1 MKRLTIAA
9 VLLLLCISSPTHS
22 AAARHK
28 VPRYLN
34 KESTVDMSN
43 MNCIFVGWVDLGA
56 DDWALYGYENKTD
69 WADIIGSL
77 NSSFSRNLVPGRTIV
92 SAKDKA
98 DENAAGNDLYI
109 KFSDVRVDYNNYHLI
124 LSMHFIDPKTN
135 SEIAAIPVRPYYG
148 NDWGLKNYLKAA
160 LDEVGTKVQV
170 EVMGG
175 APEKKHK

>member
-1 MKRLTIAA
+1 MKQRTTAA
-9 VLLLLCISSPTHS
+9 LLLLCVFFALPSL
-22 AAARHK
+22 AARHK

-34 KESTVDMSN
+34 KESTVDMSK
-43 MNCIFVGWVDLGA
+43 MNHIFVGWVDLGA
-56 DDWALYGYENKTD
+56 EDWALYGYENKTD

-92 SAKDKA
+92 CAKDKG
-98 DENAAGNDLYI
+98 DENAEGNDLYI

-124 LSMHFIDPKTN
+124 LSIHFIDPKTS
-135 SEIAAIPVRPYYG
+135 SEIAVIPVRPYYG

-170 EVMGG
+170 EVTGQT
-175 APEKKHK
+175 PDKRK

>member
-1 MKRLTIAA
+1 MKRVAMIAG
-9 VLLLLCISSPTHS
+9 LLLLSISFPVSME
-22 AAARHK
+22 ARHK

-43 MNCIFVGWVDLGA
+43 MNRIFVGWVDLGP

-77 NSSFSRNLVPGRTIV
+77 NSSFSRNLVPGRTTV
-92 SAKDKA
+92 SAKDKG
-98 DENAAGNDLYI
+98 DENAAGDDLYI

-124 LSMHFIDPKTN
+124 LSIHFIDPKTN
-135 SEIAAIPVRPYYG
+135 SEIAVIPVRPYYG

-170 EVMGG
+170 EVTGVM
-175 APEKKHK
+175 AQKKQK